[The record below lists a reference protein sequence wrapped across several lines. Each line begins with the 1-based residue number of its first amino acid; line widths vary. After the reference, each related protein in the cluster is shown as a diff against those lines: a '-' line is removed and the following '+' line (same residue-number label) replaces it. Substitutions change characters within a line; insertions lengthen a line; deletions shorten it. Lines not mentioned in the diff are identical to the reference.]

1 MNDGGKKNLWIINYK
16 SYLALSLQMCLKL
29 GAQWCFCANSLCQRD
44 FKMFI
49 QLVLKWLL
57 HFIVALLFWIHFICS
72 WIPESCFSLPFFFFF
87 FFLSFSFSC
96 FYDRSGIYQKL
107 RTKNQFY
114 NKSSHA
120 CRSVTV
126 NRHFHQ
132 SFKLVALPN

>member
-1 MNDGGKKNLWIINYK
+1 MMVKKNLWIIKYK

-57 HFIVALLFWIHFICS
+57 HFTVALLFWIHFICS
-72 WIPESCFSLPFFFFF
+72 WIPESCFSLPFFFSFF
-87 FFLSFSFSC
+87 FSFSFSC

-107 RTKNQFY
+107 RT
-114 NKSSHA
+114 
-120 CRSVTV
+120 
-126 NRHFHQ
+126 
-132 SFKLVALPN
+132 SFTIKAVMHVEVSLSIGIFTKASNWLLYQIK